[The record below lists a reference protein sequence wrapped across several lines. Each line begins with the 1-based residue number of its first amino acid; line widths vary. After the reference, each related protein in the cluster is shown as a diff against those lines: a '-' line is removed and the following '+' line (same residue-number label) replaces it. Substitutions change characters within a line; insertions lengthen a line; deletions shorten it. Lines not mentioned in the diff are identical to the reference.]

1 MLSREVNVKNT
12 LGQNQSPGSV
22 LLKGVPEN
30 FAKFTGKQHLY
41 QSLFINNVPGLRP
54 ATLLKKETGKIFKNT
69 YFYKTPPVVASVAII
84 LDIR

>member
-22 LLKGVPEN
+22 LLKGVREN

-54 ATLLKKETGKIFKNT
+54 ATLLKKETLAKFLRTPIFTKH
-69 YFYKTPPVVASVAII
+69 
-84 LDIR
+84 LRWLLLLL